1 MQTPTR
7 YPSVAAALEAMGLSR
22 DPFRDAEEQGQWWT
36 FGVFGFAIPCYN
48 FAWRR
53 QALPVHDLHHVVTG
67 YPVSMPG
74 EFQVAAWEFAAGRFP
89 SLFSNLFCLPLI
101 GLGLVHSPAKVFGA
115 FQHGLFCRSLYG
127 QNPWLSLNGRLETM
141 TVAELKVLTSK
152 PKGAPTKLGTA
163 AAFAAVSLLSVSE
176 IVLLAL
182 VPILPVIGIAK
193 TLA

>member
-1 MQTPTR
+1 MQTSTR
-7 YPSVAAALEAMGLSR
+7 HPSVAEALEALGLSR
-22 DPFRDAEEQGQWWT
+22 DPFRDAEEQGRWWT
-36 FGVFGFAIPCYN
+36 FGAFGLTIPCYN

-89 SLFSNLFCLPLI
+89 SLFSNLFCLPLV
-101 GLGLVHSPAKVFGA
+101 GLGLLHSPSKVFAA
-115 FQHGLFCRSLYG
+115 FRQGLSSRSLYCR
-127 QNPWLSLNGRLETM
+127 NLKGRLETM
-141 TVAELKVLTSK
+141 TVADLKALTTKS
-152 PKGAPTKLGTA
+152 KGAPSKLGTA
-163 AAFAAVSLLSVSE
+163 TAFAAVSLLSVGE

-182 VPILPVIGIAK
+182 VPLLPVIAIAE